1 MLLQNT
7 FDVAVF
13 DVIGMNKMLVMWE
26 DGIVMLLAD
35 LSLVSQGVTGIP
47 SY

>member
-7 FDVAVF
+7 FYVAVF
-13 DVIGMNKMLVMWE
+13 DVIGMNTMLVMWE
-26 DGIVMLLAD
+26 EGIVTLLAN
-35 LSLVSQGVTGIP
+35 LSLSSHGVTGMP